1 MFHNNDWGMHMMW
14 IFWLPIF
21 ILAIV
26 FILALLRN
34 NKFFDKQNKNMERE
48 SPLDI
53 LKRRYANGEI
63 STEEFEERRNKLKSL

>member
-14 IFWLPIF
+14 VFWLPIF

-26 FILALLRN
+26 FIFVLLRN
-34 NKFFDKQNKNMERE
+34 NNFYGSQNKSDEKE
-48 SPLDI
+48 TPLDI

-63 STEEFEERRNKLKSL
+63 STEEFDERRNKLKSS

>member
-14 IFWLPIF
+14 VFWLPIF

-26 FILALLRN
+26 FILVLLRN
-34 NKFFDKQNKNMERE
+34 NNFYGSQNKSDEKE
-48 SPLDI
+48 TPLDI

-63 STEEFEERRNKLKSL
+63 STEEFDERRNKLKSS

>member
-1 MFHNNDWGMHMMW
+1 MFHNNDWGMDMMW
-14 IFWLPIF
+14 VFWLPIF

-34 NKFFDKQNKNMERE
+34 NNFYGRQNKSEEKE

-63 STEEFEERRNKLKSL
+63 STEEFEERRNKLKSS